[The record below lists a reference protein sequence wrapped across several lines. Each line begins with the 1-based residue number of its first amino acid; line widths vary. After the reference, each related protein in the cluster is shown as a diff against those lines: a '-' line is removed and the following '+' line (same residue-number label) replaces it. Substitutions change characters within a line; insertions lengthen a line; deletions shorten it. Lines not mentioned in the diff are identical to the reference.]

1 MNTIFQTKSVP
12 KNIRES
18 ILKIDAEKS
27 SPVEVTEICEYP
39 AQAELTASSQA
50 NVHRNNDSQVQATI
64 KSFLRPSPSELSLTR
79 SRSLNFP
86 PLPKHSPDCKDNPF
100 KF

>member
-1 MNTIFQTKSVP
+1 MP
-12 KNIRES
+12 KNSRES

-27 SPVEVTEICEYP
+27 SPVEVTEIYEYP
-39 AQAELTASSQA
+39 AQAELTKSSQA
-50 NVHRNNDSQVQATI
+50 NIHRKNDSQVQATNI
-64 KSFLRPSPSELSLTR
+64 SFLRASPSETSLTR

-86 PLPKHSPDCKDNPF
+86 PLPKHSPDCKDNPY

>member
-1 MNTIFQTKSVP
+1 MP
-12 KNIRES
+12 KNSRES

-27 SPVEVTEICEYP
+27 SPVEITEICECP
-39 AQAELTASSQA
+39 AQAELTKSSEA
-50 NVHRNNDSQVQATI
+50 NVHRNNDGSQVQATN
-64 KSFLRPSPSELSLTR
+64 KSILQPSPSEASLTR

-86 PLPKHSPDCKDNPF
+86 PLPKHSPDCKDNPY